1 MEYTF
6 MTRSIDGTNKLYD
19 PILDSPPPIRTYVAT
34 RGAVVGRVYQDS

>member
-19 PILDSPPPIRTYVAT
+19 PILDSPPPIRTYVGAW
-34 RGAVVGRVYQDS
+34 GAVVGGAYQDS